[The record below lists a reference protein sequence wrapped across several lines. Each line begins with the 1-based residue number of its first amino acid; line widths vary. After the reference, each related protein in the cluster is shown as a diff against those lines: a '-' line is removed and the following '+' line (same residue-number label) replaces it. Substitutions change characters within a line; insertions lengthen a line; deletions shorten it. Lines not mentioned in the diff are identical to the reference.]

1 MRDEMKE
8 ELNGVLL
15 KWMGKYDVS
24 ADSNF
29 SQHLVDLMCDAVD
42 VVYTTAVKMHLFLM
56 GE

>member
-24 ADSNF
+24 VDSNF